1 MSSETTAPRIEQIQ
15 FEGKPAW
22 IKRPEA
28 QRSNF
33 YSSLH
38 KGFRYFLPAALQP
51 TGAQGGMSSLLQEAA
66 RLKAF
71 AALSVR
77 VPQVYEIADEHIVL
91 SDCGLQ
97 LRHILQHSDDVPYK
111 WQLLEKAMTNLAEL
125 HGHGLAHGRPH
136 LKDMTVLADHIYL
149 LDLEED
155 PVAVMDLK
163 YAQARDVWLLLASS
177 NEFCMAPLQE
187 LDTLLA
193 VYQDHSKTDIRNEMR
208 DLGRDL
214 RKFRKMIGL
223 FKAQSASLDVSGS
236 YWATKVFEAI

>member
-1 MSSETTAPRIEQIQ
+1 MSSETTAPRIEKIQ

-51 TGAQGGMSSLLQEAA
+51 TGAKGGMPSLLQEAA

-71 AALSVR
+71 AAASVR
-77 VPQVYEIADEHIVL
+77 VPEVFEIADEHIVL
-91 SDCGLQ
+91 SDCGPQ
-97 LRHILQHSDDVPYK
+97 LRHILQHSDDVSFK

-125 HGHGLAHGRPH
+125 HGHGLTHGRPH
-136 LKDMTVLADHIYL
+136 LKDMTLLADQIYL
-149 LDLEED
+149 LDLEEN

-177 NEFCMAPLQE
+177 NEFCTAPLEE
-187 LDTLLA
+187 LEALLS
-193 VYQDHSKTDIRNEMR
+193 VYLDHAKTDIRNEMR

-214 RKFRKMIGL
+214 RKFRKMLG
-223 FKAQSASLDVSGS
+223 FFRAQNGSLDVSGS
-236 YWATKVFEAI
+236 YWATKVLEAI